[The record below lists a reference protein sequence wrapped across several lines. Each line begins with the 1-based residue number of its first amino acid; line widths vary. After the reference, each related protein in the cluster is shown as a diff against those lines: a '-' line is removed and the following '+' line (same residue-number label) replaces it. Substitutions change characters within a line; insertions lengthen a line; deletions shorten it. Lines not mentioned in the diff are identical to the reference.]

1 MANKRIK
8 RLLISRGYWDSQRL
22 YTWTHVHFIIIKKKY
37 IYIFFAISLCNLT
50 CFLPNRPAKVPKIK
64 WSSMVLSKKF
74 LFQLKKSI
82 FFFFKTIV
90 INLTMYGLGK
100 RIEHVDP
107 TVSVYIY
114 MSSCLSIRKRKKNY
128 VNVSCFSSLLLLFS
142 KILCLYYYLLF
153 FI

>member
-1 MANKRIK
+1 M
-8 RLLISRGYWDSQRL
+8 
-22 YTWTHVHFIIIKKKY
+22 
-37 IYIFFAISLCNLT
+37 YIFCHFFMQSDL
-50 CFLPNRPAKVPKIK
+50 FLAKPPCKSTEIK

-82 FFFFKTIV
+82 FFFFFKTIV
-90 INLTMYGLGK
+90 ITLTMYGLGK

-128 VNVSCFSSLLLLFS
+128 VNVSCFSSLLLFS

>member
-22 YTWTHVHFIIIKKKY
+22 YTWTHVHFIIIKKNIY
-37 IYIFFAISLCNLT
+37 IYFLLFLYAIWPVSCQTALQKYRKLNGHQWFWAKNF
-50 CFLPNRPAKVPKIK
+50 CFN
-64 WSSMVLSKKF
+64 WKKA
-74 LFQLKKSI
+74 

-114 MSSCLSIRKRKKNY
+114 MSSCLSIRKRKKKL
-128 VNVSCFSSLLLLFS
+128 CQRLLF
-142 KILCLYYYLLF
+142 LF
-153 FI
+153 IAIIVF

>member
-82 FFFFKTIV
+82 FFFKTIV
-90 INLTMYGLGK
+90 ITLTMYGLGK

-114 MSSCLSIRKRKKNY
+114 MSSCLSIRKRKKKL
-128 VNVSCFSSLLLLFS
+128 CQRLLF
-142 KILCLYYYLLF
+142 LF
-153 FI
+153 IAIIVF

>member
-22 YTWTHVHFIIIKKKY
+22 YTWTHVHFIIIKKKK
-37 IYIFFAISLCNLT
+37 IFFAISLCNLT
-50 CFLPNRPAKVPKIK
+50 CFLPKRPVKVPKIK

-82 FFFFKTIV
+82 FFKTIV
-90 INLTMYGLGK
+90 ITLTMYGLGK

-128 VNVSCFSSLLLLFS
+128 VNVSCFSSLLLFS